1 MSEPQ
6 NTIHQVDY
14 ESEHITFRSIWHAAL
29 VLREN
34 ASTDESNGFWS
45 LMAAGVLAYT
55 AYEGFV
61 NDLIARAFPAVWNEQ
76 RTQLVGDYRGTLGKT
91 LFIAERLGVVLQ
103 RSGRPYCT
111 VAELHAWRND
121 LVHPQT
127 ARVEGVTRADA
138 YAKKPIRA
146 KAIAFAKLERP
157 VFIPRVF
164 EDVPAL
170 GDLLLQSA
178 KREHWSAVS
187 ELGDIAFS
195 GVLGSSGASLRE

>member
-1 MSEPQ
+1 
-6 NTIHQVDY
+6 
-14 ESEHITFRSIWHAAL
+14 
-29 VLREN
+29 
-34 ASTDESNGFWS
+34 
-45 LMAAGVLAYT
+45 
-55 AYEGFV
+55 
-61 NDLIARAFPAVWNEQ
+61 
-76 RTQLVGDYRGTLGKT
+76 LGKT
-91 LFIAERLGVVLQ
+91 LFIAERLSVVLQ
-103 RSGRPYCT
+103 RSERPYCT

-127 ARVEGVTRADA
+127 VRVEGVTRADA

-146 KAIAFAKLERP
+146 KAVGFAKLARP
-157 VFIPRVF
+157 TFIPRVF

-178 KREHWSAVS
+178 AREHWSAVR

>member
-1 MSEPQ
+1 MPEPQ
-6 NTIHQVDY
+6 DAIHQVDY
-14 ESEHITFRSIWHAAL
+14 ESEHITFRSIWHAAV
-29 VLREN
+29 VLRDN
-34 ASTDESNGFWS
+34 ADKDESSGFWS

-61 NDLIARAFPAVWNEQ
+61 NDLIERAFPAVWKE
-76 RTQLVGDYRGTLGKT
+76 RRSQLVGDYRGTLGKT
-91 LFIAERLGVVLQ
+91 LFVAERLSVVLQ
-103 RSGRPYCT
+103 QSDRPYCT
-111 VAELHAWRND
+111 LAELHAWRND

-127 ARVEGVTRADA
+127 VRVEGVTRADA

-146 KAIAFAKLERP
+146 KAVAFAKLEQP
-157 VFIPRVF
+157 TFIPRVF

-178 KREHWSAVS
+178 AREHWAAVS
-187 ELGDIAFS
+187 TLGSIAFS